1 MDLQIDLTYLHFIGI
16 VLLYLASAA
25 CVVHAIMDSR
35 TSQGAI
41 AWVIGL
47 VSFPIVVLPLYLI
60 FGRRKFLGYVQS
72 RRLKTDQLHKLEALG
87 HVLCPQS
94 EHRPSAGLGTIEALE
109 SLAKMPFTKG
119 NGVSLLVDGE
129 ATFEAIFAE
138 IDRAESYVLVQFYIF
153 RDDGLGQRFRDR
165 LLAAQAR
172 GVRVYLLY
180 DEIGSNK
187 TASSFFQS
195 MRDAGMEVASF
206 NSDRSRPYRRQINF
220 RNHRK
225 IVVVDSRVAFVG
237 GHNVGDEYLGLDPKF
252 GRWRDTHVALYGP
265 VVEACQ
271 VSFYEDWYWS
281 QGAQLE
287 LDWTFD
293 SGGGEDRTALV
304 LPTGPAD
311 LMESGS
317 LLFTQLINTATE
329 RLWIVSPYFVPDASI
344 VSSLQLAA
352 LRGVDVR
359 IIIPDE
365 VDHRIVWLAAFAYFK
380 EAGEAGI
387 KFYRYTGG
395 FLHQKVVLVDDRLA
409 GVGTANLDN
418 RSLRLN
424 FEITVLFADKDFAG
438 QVRAMLEEDLA
449 ACRLYQDE
457 ELIRRGWV
465 FRFAVRAARLAAPIL

>member
-1 MDLQIDLTYLHFIGI
+1 MQIDLTYLHLIGI
-16 VLLYLASAA
+16 ILLYAASAA
-25 CVVHAIMDSR
+25 CIVHAIMDTR
-35 TSQGAI
+35 TSQGAV

-47 VSFPIVVLPLYLI
+47 VSFPLLVLPLYLI
-60 FGRRKFLGYVQS
+60 FGRRKFLGYVQA
-72 RRLKTDQLHKLEALG
+72 RRLKTDQLHKLEELG

-94 EHRPSAGLGTIEALE
+94 DHRPDAGLGTIEALE
-109 SLAKMPFTKG
+109 SLARMPFTKG
-119 NGVSLLVDGE
+119 NGVTLLVDGE

-153 RDDGLGQRFRDR
+153 RDDGLGQRFRDHI
-165 LLAAQAR
+165 LAARAR
-172 GVRVYLLY
+172 GVIVYLLY
-180 DEIGSNK
+180 DEIGSSK
-187 TASSFFQS
+187 TSSDFFQG
-195 MRDAGMEVASF
+195 MRDHGVEVASF

-225 IVVVDSRVAFVG
+225 IVVVDSRTAFVG

-252 GRWRDTHVALYGP
+252 GRWRDTHVALRGP
-265 VVEACQ
+265 IVEACQ
-271 VSFYEDWYWS
+271 VSFYEDWFWS
-281 QGAQLE
+281 QGARLE

-304 LPTGPAD
+304 LPSGPAD
-311 LMESGS
+311 ELESGS
-317 LLFTQLINTATE
+317 LLFTQLINAATK
-329 RLWIVSPYFVPDASI
+329 RLWIVSPYFVPDQAI
-344 VSSLQLAA
+344 VSALQLAA

-365 VDHRIVWLAAFAYFK
+365 VDHRIVWLAAFSFFR
-380 EAGEAGI
+380 EAEDAGI

-395 FLHQKVVLVDDRLA
+395 FLHQKVILVDDRLA

-424 FEITVLFADKDFAG
+424 FEITVLFADREFAT
-438 QVRAMLEEDLA
+438 QVARMLEVDLA
-449 ACRLYQDE
+449 QCRLYHSD
-457 ELIRRGWV
+457 ELIRRGWI